1 MKEQYIKQVEKELSL
16 TRKAKK
22 EVVRDLNEVF
32 ASALEHGETEQQVI
46 ERLGT
51 PKEFAENTAEQ
62 LGIDSA
68 APQKRKGII
77 SSVAALVVAVA
88 AFVIYA
94 TTQSGKVPDGA
105 IGQADAM
112 TNIQVEGA
120 FGFDA
125 SQIILAVGVI
135 AVTIAIIQIIR
146 TVRKNRRPAMKKFV
160 SIIAILLM
168 LSLAACSN
176 QDTPSAADNPSN
188 TQTESNTML
197 DAGVW
202 PVNEYTEG
210 LPVPSGTVG
219 WAMLDTEHENCS
231 ISIVDISETDYND
244 YLELLKQEGFS
255 IIEEVSEEI
264 EGQDY
269 VSIGTLL
276 SNGEKG
282 LSISYIP
289 DNFTIYIS
297 FLK

>member
-1 MKEQYIKQVEKELSL
+1 M
-16 TRKAKK
+16 
-22 EVVRDLNEVF
+22 
-32 ASALEHGETEQQVI
+32 
-46 ERLGT
+46 
-51 PKEFAENTAEQ
+51 
-62 LGIDSA
+62 
-68 APQKRKGII
+68 
-77 SSVAALVVAVA
+77 
-88 AFVIYA
+88 
-94 TTQSGKVPDGA
+94 
-105 IGQADAM
+105 
-112 TNIQVEGA
+112 
-120 FGFDA
+120 
-125 SQIILAVGVI
+125 
-135 AVTIAIIQIIR
+135 IAIV
-146 TVRKNRRPAMKKFV
+146 T
-160 SIIAILLM
+160 AI
-168 LSLAACSN
+168 
-176 QDTPSAADNPSN
+176 TPTAKMICEASNPSN

-210 LPVPSGTVG
+210 LPVPSCTVG

-244 YLELLKQEGFS
+244 YFELLKQEGFS

>member
-146 TVRKNRRPAMKKFV
+146 TVRKTGGSYEKFV

>member
-94 TTQSGKVPDGA
+94 T
-105 IGQADAM
+105 
-112 TNIQVEGA
+112 
-120 FGFDA
+120 
-125 SQIILAVGVI
+125 
-135 AVTIAIIQIIR
+135 
-146 TVRKNRRPAMKKFV
+146 
-160 SIIAILLM
+160 
-168 LSLAACSN
+168 
-176 QDTPSAADNPSN
+176 
-188 TQTESNTML
+188 TML

>member
-1 MKEQYIKQVEKELSL
+1 M
-16 TRKAKK
+16 
-22 EVVRDLNEVF
+22 RDLNEVF

-146 TVRKNRRPAMKKFV
+146 TVRKTGGSYEKFV

-202 PVNEYTEG
+202 PVNEYTEE

>member
-1 MKEQYIKQVEKELSL
+1 
-16 TRKAKK
+16 
-22 EVVRDLNEVF
+22 
-32 ASALEHGETEQQVI
+32 
-46 ERLGT
+46 
-51 PKEFAENTAEQ
+51 
-62 LGIDSA
+62 
-68 APQKRKGII
+68 
-77 SSVAALVVAVA
+77 
-88 AFVIYA
+88 
-94 TTQSGKVPDGA
+94 
-105 IGQADAM
+105 
-112 TNIQVEGA
+112 
-120 FGFDA
+120 
-125 SQIILAVGVI
+125 
-135 AVTIAIIQIIR
+135 
-146 TVRKNRRPAMKKFV
+146 MKKFV

-297 FLK
+297 FLKIMKIKMIKSPDRRVLCPICGNKTRTKIRPDTILENFPLFCPKCKQETLISAKDLNVAVIPQQIAESAGAVNGQDERAKARR

>member
-88 AFVIYA
+88 VAAFVIYA

-146 TVRKNRRPAMKKFV
+146 TVRKNRR
-160 SIIAILLM
+160 
-168 LSLAACSN
+168 
-176 QDTPSAADNPSN
+176 
-188 TQTESNTML
+188 
-197 DAGVW
+197 
-202 PVNEYTEG
+202 
-210 LPVPSGTVG
+210 
-219 WAMLDTEHENCS
+219 
-231 ISIVDISETDYND
+231 
-244 YLELLKQEGFS
+244 
-255 IIEEVSEEI
+255 
-264 EGQDY
+264 
-269 VSIGTLL
+269 
-276 SNGEKG
+276 
-282 LSISYIP
+282 
-289 DNFTIYIS
+289 
-297 FLK
+297 

>member
-77 SSVAALVVAVA
+77 SSVAALAVA

-146 TVRKNRRPAMKKFV
+146 TVRKNRR
-160 SIIAILLM
+160 
-168 LSLAACSN
+168 
-176 QDTPSAADNPSN
+176 
-188 TQTESNTML
+188 
-197 DAGVW
+197 
-202 PVNEYTEG
+202 
-210 LPVPSGTVG
+210 
-219 WAMLDTEHENCS
+219 
-231 ISIVDISETDYND
+231 
-244 YLELLKQEGFS
+244 
-255 IIEEVSEEI
+255 
-264 EGQDY
+264 
-269 VSIGTLL
+269 
-276 SNGEKG
+276 
-282 LSISYIP
+282 
-289 DNFTIYIS
+289 
-297 FLK
+297 

>member
-1 MKEQYIKQVEKELSL
+1 
-16 TRKAKK
+16 
-22 EVVRDLNEVF
+22 
-32 ASALEHGETEQQVI
+32 
-46 ERLGT
+46 
-51 PKEFAENTAEQ
+51 
-62 LGIDSA
+62 
-68 APQKRKGII
+68 
-77 SSVAALVVAVA
+77 
-88 AFVIYA
+88 
-94 TTQSGKVPDGA
+94 
-105 IGQADAM
+105 
-112 TNIQVEGA
+112 
-120 FGFDA
+120 
-125 SQIILAVGVI
+125 
-135 AVTIAIIQIIR
+135 
-146 TVRKNRRPAMKKFV
+146 MKKFV

-168 LSLAACSN
+168 LSLAAWSN